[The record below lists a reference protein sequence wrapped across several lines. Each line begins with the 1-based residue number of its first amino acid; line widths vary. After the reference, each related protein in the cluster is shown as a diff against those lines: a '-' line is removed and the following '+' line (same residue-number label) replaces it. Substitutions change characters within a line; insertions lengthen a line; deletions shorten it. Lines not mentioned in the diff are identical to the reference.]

1 MAIRNMNRD
10 STALNIG
17 KLNQNHEYHLPP
29 VNKALIE
36 KTQIRSVGDNEVK
49 G

>member
-17 KLNQNHEYHLPP
+17 KLNQNHEYHLAP
-29 VNKALIE
+29 VGKDLIE
-36 KTQIRSVGDNEVK
+36 KTQLRSVGDDEVK